1 MTTKIKT
8 ILILLLITTPIF
20 AQKLDKKEKKPKC
33 GDKKTCKQ
41 MTSCKEAKFYL
52 EECNVQ
58 KLDKDKDGI
67 PCESIC
73 GK

>member
-1 MTTKIKT
+1 MTSKKYIYL
-8 ILILLLITTPIF
+8 LILASSILF
-20 AQKLDKKEKKPKC
+20 AQNIKKEKEKEKC

-41 MTSCKEAKFYL
+41 MKSCEEAKFYL
-52 EECNVQ
+52 EKCGLK

>member
-1 MTTKIKT
+1 MTSRKYIYL
-8 ILILLLITTPIF
+8 LILASSILFGQNL
-20 AQKLDKKEKKPKC
+20 KKEKEEKEC

-41 MTSCKEAKFYL
+41 MKSCEEAKFYL
-52 EECNVQ
+52 EKCGLK